1 MKGERLWKAVV
12 GALSVWA
19 VAASLNTVLSAPRHR
34 EILARKEADLQ
45 EIRMQASRWNREDQ
59 WARRL
64 DEQQAWKPADLDEV
78 ATRTLGGNAA
88 KITPRPVSSL
98 ANGWL
103 RRETAVD
110 LRDVSYAEAALF
122 LSALSE
128 AAPAWRLREVEFS
141 PSAEAGKG
149 SMALT
154 LEALEK
160 KQP

>member
-1 MKGERLWKAVV
+1 MKGDRLWKAVAGV
-12 GALSVWA
+12 LSVWA

-34 EILARKEADLQ
+34 EILARKEADL
-45 EIRMQASRWNREDQ
+45 EKIRAQATRWNREDQ
-59 WARRL
+59 WAGRL
-64 DEQQAWKPADLDEV
+64 DAQQAWKPADLDEV
-78 ATRTLGGNAA
+78 ATRTLGGNVA
-88 KITPRPVSSL
+88 KITPRPASPL
-98 ANGWL
+98 AKGWQ

-128 AAPAWRLREVEFS
+128 AAPPWRLREVEVS

-149 SMALT
+149 SMTLA

>member
-34 EILARKEADLQ
+34 EILLRKESDLQ
-45 EIRMQASRWNREDQ
+45 KIRAQASRWDREDQ

-64 DEQQAWKPADLDEV
+64 DAQQAWKPLDLDEV
-78 ATRTLGGNAA
+78 ATRTLGGNVA
-88 KITPRPVSSL
+88 KITPRPVSSW

-128 AAPAWRLREVEFS
+128 VAPAWRLREVEFS

>member
-1 MKGERLWKAVV
+1 MKGDRLWKAVAGV
-12 GALSVWA
+12 LSVWA

-34 EILARKEADLQ
+34 EILLRKESDLQ
-45 EIRMQASRWNREDQ
+45 KIRAQASRWDREDQ
-59 WARRL
+59 WAHRL
-64 DEQQAWKPADLDEV
+64 DAQQAWKPLDLDEV
-78 ATRTLGGNAA
+78 ATRTLGGNVA

-149 SMALT
+149 AMTLA

>member
-34 EILARKEADLQ
+34 EILLRKESDLQ
-45 EIRMQASRWNREDQ
+45 KIRAQASRWDREDQ

-64 DEQQAWKPADLDEV
+64 DAQQAWKPLDLDEV
-78 ATRTLGGNAA
+78 ATRTLGGNVA

-141 PSAEAGKG
+141 PSSEAGKG